1 MIRDAHFFLP
11 DVAEKVKVERLWQLY
26 LLITLSLDRKPGEN
40 GALPA
45 PVIRA
50 LVLACVKLYI
60 NAFGSTPTA
69 VSWLAHEI
77 CFLTHSQRYFHYLP
91 WHMVTWK
98 EDLESIGLSL
108 ADISTS
114 MAENKQKHLRQ
125 RVHHNSTLQPTTY
138 LEQVLE
144 KELRIIYALEH
155 GLLPI
160 FLTEREKALAK
171 KATMR
176 RHARMHQVHRC
187 AFREQ
192 DGGNIA
198 AWLPSLLAE
207 LKHEASRAAADP
219 ALAKMCSPQIFDVD
233 LAPLLEGG
241 CGFCKDV
248 SDGPVRVQTRLRRRR
263 SAASWGGASVVAQAQ
278 PLQAGPAVAPM
289 EQDSDADDGDSD
301 YSDDGSETETDD
313 SDYSDSD
320 NDEIQHADSDN
331 SVHDSDGPDAE

>member
-1 MIRDAHFFLP
+1 
-11 DVAEKVKVERLWQLY
+11 
-26 LLITLSLDRKPGEN
+26 
-40 GALPA
+40 
-45 PVIRA
+45 
-50 LVLACVKLYI
+50 
-60 NAFGSTPTA
+60 
-69 VSWLAHEI
+69 
-77 CFLTHSQRYFHYLP
+77 
-91 WHMVTWK
+91 MVTWK

-125 RVHHNSTLQPTTY
+125 RVHHNSSLQPTTY
-138 LEQVLE
+138 LEQVLD

-155 GLLPI
+155 GLLSIYP
-160 FLTEREKALAK
+160 TEREKELAK

-198 AWLPSLLAE
+198 AWLPNLLAE
-207 LKHEASRAAADP
+207 LKHEAIRAQADP
-219 ALAKMCSPQIFDVD
+219 ALAAKMCSPQIFDVD

-248 SDGPVRVQTRLRRRR
+248 SDGPVRVQVRHRRRR
-263 SAASWGGASVVAQAQ
+263 SAAGWGGASVAAQAQ
-278 PLQAGPAVAPM
+278 PQQAGPAVAPM

-301 YSDDGSETETDD
+301 YSDNGSDTETDD

-320 NDEIQHADSDN
+320 NDETQVADSDV